1 MERGRLSGAVWVE
14 GWRETGGRS
23 GSFGGWWLRCRS
35 FENWREK
42 DARTEITNNR
52 THNEQRRYL
61 AETAV
66 QGDNGDED
74 DEDGVVRSDDDSR
87 RSMAASTDGSRQKQT
102 LLAAGRFKRWRCEDG
117 SGRRTAGGERGS
129 AAKRSVR
136 RERDDAGPRQEGGSL
151 GSKGR
156 GDGCYASCSRSAQSG

>member
-1 MERGRLSGAVWVE
+1 MVVE
-14 GWRETGGRS
+14 MQVV
-23 GSFGGWWLRCRS
+23 
-35 FENWREK
+35 ENWREK
-42 DARTEITNNR
+42 DARAEITNNR

-61 AETAV
+61 AETVV

-87 RSMAASTDGSRQKQT
+87 MSMAASTDGSRQKQT
-102 LLAAGRFKRWRCEDG
+102 LLAAGRFKGWRCEDG

-136 RERDDAGPRQEGGSL
+136 RERMMRDPGKKEVRWDRRVEETAATLLVAVVLRVGNAWTAMGGEGEVMGDD
-151 GSKGR
+151 GR
-156 GDGCYASCSRSAQSG
+156 